1 MDTNTAHEEHPL
13 HDKRARLA
21 LPMDRDLRDRA
32 PEVVGSLIA
41 LLQAP
46 GDIDLAAIEIALQT
60 LPVTEESLG
69 DAIHHDDA
77 NYVRTLLYRDARCE
91 VLALTW
97 LNGQRSPLHDHG
109 ASDCIMRIVSGAATE
124 NLYRER
130 EAGAAKREHMTR
142 TLRAGTVALTRAD
155 TMHSIANDG
164 GERLVTLHVYTPPL
178 GC

>member
-1 MDTNTAHEEHPL
+1 MQTNAAHDV
-13 HDKRARLA
+13 HDKRARFA
-21 LPMDRDLRDRA
+21 LPMDRDLRDHP

-60 LPVTEESLG
+60 LPVTTEALG
-69 DAIHHDDA
+69 DAVHQDGA

-109 ASDCIMRIVSGAATE
+109 TSDCVMRIVGGEATE
-124 NLYRER
+124 NLYRHR

-142 TLRAGTVALTRAD
+142 TLRVGTVSLTRAD
-155 TMHSIANDG
+155 TMHAISNDG
-164 GERLVTLHVYTPPL
+164 EEPLVTLHVYTPPL
-178 GC
+178 HR

>member
-1 MDTNTAHEEHPL
+1 MQTNTAHDEHAL

-21 LPMDRDLRDRA
+21 LPMERDLRDRP

-46 GDIDLAAIEIALQT
+46 GDIDVSAIEIALQT
-60 LPVTEESLG
+60 LPVTIEALG
-69 DAIHHDDA
+69 DAVHQDEA

-109 ASDCIMRIVSGAATE
+109 SSDGLMRIVGGEATE
-124 NLYRER
+124 NLYRQR
-130 EAGAAKREHMTR
+130 EAGAVKREHMTR
-142 TLRAGTVALTRAD
+142 TLRAGTVTLTRAD
-155 TMHSIANDG
+155 TMHAISNDG
-164 GERLVTLHVYTPPL
+164 EEPLVTLHVYAPPL
-178 GC
+178 QR